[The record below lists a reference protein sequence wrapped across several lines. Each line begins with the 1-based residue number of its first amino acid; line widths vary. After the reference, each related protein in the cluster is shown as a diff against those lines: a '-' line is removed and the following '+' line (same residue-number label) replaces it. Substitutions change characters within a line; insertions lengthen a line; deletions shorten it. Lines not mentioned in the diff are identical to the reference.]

1 MIFQFL
7 YLIDQKGS
15 IKIEAG
21 LVGGDFL
28 SNGRIA
34 NQNKKLLSY
43 DHAKELVNNL
53 NITTLKQY
61 KIIQSDYVN
70 ILPVHPHLTY
80 KNKGYK
86 TYEEFFRP

>member
-1 MIFQFL
+1 
-7 YLIDQKGS
+7 
-15 IKIEAG
+15 
-21 LVGGDFL
+21 L

-43 DHAKELVNNL
+43 SDTKELVNNI
-53 NITTLKQY
+53 NIITLKQY
-61 KIIQSDYVN
+61 KIIQSEYVN

-86 TYEEFFRP
+86 TYDEFFRS